1 MGLEVLPEKFDQ
13 ATIFFSDVIGFTTI
27 SAYSSPYEIVTL
39 LNELYNIFDDTIYNH
54 NVYKVETIGKTTRPV
69 TNVVSE
75 RERERERE
83 REKERKREREK
94 ERESKGQMKRSQGT
108 KKASTC

>member
-13 ATIFFSDVIGFTTI
+13 ATIFFSDIIGFTTI

-54 NVYKVETIGKTTRPV
+54 NVYKVETIGKITRPV
-69 TNVVSE
+69 TNVMCVRVCVCE
-75 RERERERE
+75 RERERERA
-83 REKERKREREK
+83 KVK
-94 ERESKGQMKRSQGT
+94 
-108 KKASTC
+108 